1 MANHGQHLEF
11 STTVH
16 KAFGY
21 SLIAA
26 GLTRLVEICFV
37 LNDRPTPST
46 SLSDSKVRAFQ
57 HLPPFLLVLSGL
69 TFMSATEEQMQWVAG
84 SGMDAT
90 TYINILFSGSFII
103 YLVGVG
109 MLDFYELEGTRREKR
124 DRIREGVRD
133 GLGDEELGG
142 GRGWLEGV
150 WSRFPGQ
157 GRRLNEMRS
166 GGMRRDT
173 AEYEQMPLTE
183 GRESVDVRLGGREGS
198 GSGSGSGSIESV
210 EMGTRRYPREES
222 GETVFELGDEE
233 DEDNGS
239 DGYWKES
246 ERERRSARV

>member
-1 MANHGQHLEF
+1 
-11 STTVH
+11 
-16 KAFGY
+16 
-21 SLIAA
+21 
-26 GLTRLVEICFV
+26 
-37 LNDRPTPST
+37 
-46 SLSDSKVRAFQ
+46 
-57 HLPPFLLVLSGL
+57 
-69 TFMSATEEQMQWVAG
+69 
-84 SGMDAT
+84 
-90 TYINILFSGSFII
+90 
-103 YLVGVG
+103 

-210 EMGTRRYPREES
+210 EMGTRRHAREES